1 MFELVGSSAVIII
14 IIIAAVTLSVV
25 KILIYV
31 QLGLYDGT

>member
-1 MFELVGSSAVIII
+1 LELF
-14 IIIAAVTLSVV
+14 AAVTLSVV